1 MAMSNSQTW
10 WRDRSLATAVVV
22 GVVIRILPVVIWAYT
37 WGCLRDECTYLG
49 LARKIVD
56 GQGMV
61 GSAGWLWAPG
71 YPMIVAFHTW
81 LTGLG
86 GTTKITQAIIAGVC
100 TVLMYRLTSRIWEDR
115 GPEESRRIGLIAA
128 WFYTLSPHMAFFAM
142 SLWSEVIYGTILLV
156 LLMTLDKARSALESG
171 ALKSGWFKYAAC
183 VGFLAGVCVLFR
195 GVATYMVP
203 IFAFTL
209 VWRRWAQGTA
219 WKQVGIMALAAG
231 LTVAP
236 YSVYISKKMDAVVIS
251 DRTLGQMMWLG
262 NNTHAPVTFDYGNGQ
277 LSQRAFKRHIAA
289 GRKHCAGRKLTIK
302 RDTCETANGKD
313 WILNN
318 PTEFLGRMPLRVAQL
333 MNPHSL
339 MTRHLRW
346 GKWRGLPQWFDEF
359 LIVAQ
364 VLSSMFVLMGGSLA
378 LVARGRGGHGLVTG
392 LILLYHCAAIAALAG
407 LTRYRVPLEPLLM
420 VYAAGL
426 IARPRLIW
434 DSLVAERWR
443 AFLAVLVMAW
453 VIPLTLWFLP
463 AGWTWWRSW

>member
-1 MAMSNSQTW
+1 MPESQPW
-10 WRDRSLATAVVV
+10 WRDRSLATALVV
-22 GVVIRILPVVIWAYT
+22 GFVIRLVPVLVWIYT

-49 LARKIVD
+49 LARKIGS

-71 YPMIVAFHTW
+71 YPMVVAFHTW

-86 GTTKITQAIIAGVC
+86 ATTKVTQAIFAAIC
-100 TVLMYRLTSRIWEDR
+100 TVLMYRLTCRIWEDR
-115 GPEESRRIGLIAA
+115 GPKESRRIGLTAA

-142 SLWSEVIYGTILLV
+142 SLWSEVIYGTILLI
-156 LLMTLDKARSALESG
+156 LLMTLDKARTAVESG
-171 ALKSGWFKYAAC
+171 VFRSGWTKYALW
-183 VGFLAGVCVLFR
+183 VGFLAGICVLFR

-203 IFAFTL
+203 IFGFTL
-209 VWRRWAQGTA
+209 LWRRWGSALA
-219 WKQVGIMALAAG
+219 WKQVALMALAASF
-231 LTVAP
+231 TVAP
-236 YSVYISKKMDAVVIS
+236 YSIYISKKMDATVIS

-262 NNTHAPVTFDYGNGQ
+262 NNTYDPITFDYGNGQ
-277 LSQRAFKRHIAA
+277 LSQRAFKRHIEE
-289 GRKHCAGRKLTIK
+289 GRKHCAGRKETIK
-302 RDTCETANGKD
+302 RDTCETQNGKD

-318 PTEFLGRMPLRVAQL
+318 PKEFFSRMPLRVAQL

-359 LIVAQ
+359 LILAQ
-364 VLSSMFVLMGGSLA
+364 ALSSMLVLIGGSLA

-407 LTRYRVPLEPLLM
+407 LSRYRVPLEPLLM

-426 IARPRLIW
+426 IARPSLIW
-434 DSLVAERWR
+434 EGLVSERWR
-443 AFLAVLVMAW
+443 AILAVLVMVW